1 VWSPESKPQFH
12 QKKKKIGKSK
22 GAKKAETPKE
32 NDGGV

>member
-1 VWSPESKPQFH
+1 VWSPESKPQFQ
-12 QKKKKIGKSK
+12 QKKKIRKSK